1 MRPHYR
7 AMADSCQAWCVR
19 ARKVVLATEAISS
32 LFAILQEKSMRL
44 MPSNE
49 VSLLP
54 AALAFPSYRYLTII
68 LRDGF

>member
-1 MRPHYR
+1 M
-7 AMADSCQAWCVR
+7 
-19 ARKVVLATEAISS
+19 LATKAISS
-32 LFAILQEKSMRL
+32 LFAILPEKSMRL

-54 AALAFPSYRYLTII
+54 AALAFPSYRYLAII